1 MANNGHSSGNS
12 SPPAE
17 IPASPGEMAAV
28 NPAALTVEQLAKML
42 ALPEEKVR
50 DHVAAGAPVAADGTI
65 NLIHYAAWLN
75 KQLRSA
81 EGESLHESLHDS
93 FAVVN
98 DPRSGTRRGEELDG
112 D

>member
-1 MANNGHSSGNS
+1 MSISKESSEISAG
-12 SPPAE
+12 PAA
-17 IPASPGEMAAV
+17 PASEPACPGPV
-28 NPAALTVEQLAKML
+28 NPAALTVEQLARML

-81 EGESLHESLHDS
+81 EGE
-93 FAVVN
+93 
-98 DPRSGTRRGEELDG
+98 TRRGEELDG